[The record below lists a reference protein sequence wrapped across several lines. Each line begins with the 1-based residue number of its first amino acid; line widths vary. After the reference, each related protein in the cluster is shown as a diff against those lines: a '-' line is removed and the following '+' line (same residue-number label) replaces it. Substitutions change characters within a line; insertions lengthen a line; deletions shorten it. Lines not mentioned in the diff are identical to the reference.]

1 MRCFIEKIFRGEWDE
16 LVHSQFVRFGKGN
29 YSGRAVLSLRK
40 NEKIKL
46 GGSFEY
52 ADDFVIF
59 ASEFNMKFSGI
70 IMSREKLE
78 LENEKKKAGIYVY
91 EVSEIS
97 SEKIN
102 EIKDKAYHMLLD
114 GEGEISLKIKKKLPK
129 PGKSGGGKVNDKFCV
144 IEADLRFWN
153 RIKEAFFW
161 DADGKKIKVVHD
173 YHINELVMPKN
184 EKDFEQIR
192 IKTKRKGLLI
202 RKIEV
207 DGKLIEKQKEF
218 EA

>member
-40 NEKIKL
+40 NEKIKF
-46 GGSFEY
+46 GGSSEY

-97 SEKIN
+97 SEKTN

-129 PGKSGGGKVNDKFCV
+129 PGKSGGGKVDDKFCV

-153 RIKEAFFW
+153 KIKEAFFW
-161 DADGKKIKVVHD
+161 DADGKKIKVEHD
-173 YHINELVMPKN
+173 YHINDLIMPKN